1 MLSSA
6 YYKIPRFQRPY
17 SWDRENIQD
26 FWEDVIQDN
35 PQDYFIGS
43 MVVYKDGQQRY
54 GVVDGQQ
61 RLTTITI
68 LLSVLRN
75 TLEEVGLKDLAEGVH
90 GLIERKNIDNKPEFI
105 ISTESSYPFFQDRIQ
120 KWGAKAINVDLLKE
134 ESTLQSAH
142 AQLSELVSEAV
153 KSLNKDTT
161 LSPKKR
167 KEITQQKLV
176 GIRDALLNLKVIL
189 VKLEDEDDA
198 YVIFETLNTRGKDL
212 ALADLLKN
220 HLTKHIKTKNPQ
232 SDEVKVKWKQLLET
246 IEGSSADLKTDA
258 FIHHFWLSKYDYL
271 SAKHLFKILKKRI
284 TADQASSFLDAL
296 LEDSVL
302 YRSMNEPGYG
312 KWNKEEKEIGRALA
326 AMVTFRVVQQ
336 TPCVLSVLREY
347 KVTKKLKM
355 KHVEEAVVAIEKF
368 HFLFTAVTSQRSSG
382 GISEMYAALGRR
394 LYEAHDTHKAVR
406 IIQELKQKLRDRV
419 PSLEEFKALFPNI
432 IFTDNI
438 TKQKK
443 LVKYVLVG
451 LHRQQITAEAIDY
464 DQMTIEHLAPQS
476 MIGQNGY
483 DDALVG
489 QLGNLILIKEELNGK
504 LKNKPFKDKKRL
516 LIDNGCKLPPMIEQ
530 ATAWTAAEIKQRTES
545 MAEEAYNVVW
555 KP

>member
-1 MLSSA
+1 MKIESTDQDLRTMLSSA

-43 MVVYKDGQQRY
+43 MVVYKDGKQRY

-120 KWGAKAINVDLLKE
+120 KWGAAAINVDLLKE

-142 AQLSELVSEAV
+142 AQLSELVSDAV

-167 KEITQQKLV
+167 KEVTQQKLV

-258 FIHHFWLSKYDYL
+258 FVHHFWLSKYDYL

-284 TADQASSFLDAL
+284 TADQASAFLDAL

-312 KWNKEEKEIGRALA
+312 KWTKEEKEIARALSA
-326 AMVTFRVVQQ
+326 TVTFRVVQQ

-347 KVTKKLKM
+347 RVTKKLKKSM
-355 KHVEEAVVAIEKF
+355 SRK
-368 HFLFTAVTSQRSSG
+368 LSSLLRSFTFYSQQSRPSARL
-382 GISEMYAALGRR
+382 AAFPRCMRR
-394 LYEAHDTHKAVR
+394 WDAD
-406 IIQELKQKLRDRV
+406 
-419 PSLEEFKALFPNI
+419 
-432 IFTDNI
+432 FT
-438 TKQKK
+438 
-443 LVKYVLVG
+443 
-451 LHRQQITAEAIDY
+451 RR
-464 DQMTIEHLAPQS
+464 MTL
-476 MIGQNGY
+476 MT
-483 DDALVG
+483 L
-489 QLGNLILIKEELNGK
+489 
-504 LKNKPFKDKKRL
+504 
-516 LIDNGCKLPPMIEQ
+516 
-530 ATAWTAAEIKQRTES
+530 
-545 MAEEAYNVVW
+545 
-555 KP
+555 